1 MQTPVTHDSGES
13 IARLAKPT
21 YNPENK
27 TVLERH
33 QDCIKAIYAC
43 KTAEDFDAIPTWID
57 QYILPDKNLETMQT
71 VIENQRRLL
80 KVDTATTTRTAQIAE
95 EYKEVDAENFK
106 DPIPTTPTPEGISQE
121 GIWAPSIEE
130 IAESGITIEVSG
142 GTDAPVTVQVTDRT
156 VGSGEST
163 VKATTP
169 APAPVESTDPLDSIP
184 QVDTDT
190 LESEEQKNHREELAE
205 LQKPKRTRKAKEES
219 VQSVNHSMSI
229 TLKRRINLPI
239 EGVQYSNNEFG
250 CEVTASTKEEAQSL
264 LEELMTEFMSDSW
277 LVRKSTMNE
286 MITIEKNKAQTKE
299 VIKEVE
305 KVVYK
310 RSPED
315 DLELRRYARVQL
327 FMQAL
332 AKDATILPAMQRV
345 KAEFEKTNP
354 KF

>member
-1 MQTPVTHDSGES
+1 MHN
-13 IARLAKPT
+13 
-21 YNPENK
+21 YNPESK

-57 QYILPDKNLETMQT
+57 QYVLPDKNLETMQT
-71 VIENQRRLL
+71 VIDNQRRLL
-80 KVDTATTTRTAQIAE
+80 KVAPATRAEQIAE
-95 EYKEVDAENFK
+95 EYKEVDAENFHT
-106 DPIPTTPTPEGISQE
+106 PVPTAPTPEE
-121 GIWAPSIEE
+121 V
-130 IAESGITIEVSG
+130 AESGITIEVAG
-142 GTDAPVTVQVTDRT
+142 GTTAPVTATVTDRT
-156 VGSGEST
+156 VGSGDWT
-163 VKATTP
+163 LTATTHAP
-169 APAPVESTDPLDSIP
+169 APAPEAVDPLDAIP
-184 QVDTDT
+184 
-190 LESEEQKNHREELAE
+190 LAE
-205 LQKPKRTRKAKEES
+205 AVTEVVSVMPETNKPTNNITADEATEEKPKRSRKAKEES
-219 VQSVNHSMSI
+219 VQTMNNSLSI

-264 LEELMTEFMSDSW
+264 LEELMTEFMSDSG

-286 MITIEKNKAQTKE
+286 MIAIEKNKAQPVQTKE
-299 VIKEVE
+299 VEKIVE
-305 KVVYK
+305 KVVYQ

-332 AKDATILPAMQRV
+332 AKDPTILPAMQRI
-345 KAEFEKTNP
+345 KAEFEKSNP

>member
-1 MQTPVTHDSGES
+1 MHN
-13 IARLAKPT
+13 
-21 YNPENK
+21 YNPESK

-57 QYILPDKNLETMQT
+57 QYVLPDKNLETMQT
-71 VIENQRRLL
+71 VIANQRRLL
-80 KVDTATTTRTAQIAE
+80 KTDTTTTTPAPTTRAEQIAE
-95 EYKEVDAENFK
+95 DYKDVDAENFK
-106 DPIPTTPTPEGISQE
+106 DPIPTTLTPEGTSQE
-121 GIWAPSIEE
+121 GIGAPSLEE

-142 GTDAPVTVQVTDRT
+142 GTDAPVTVQVT
-156 VGSGEST
+156 
-163 VKATTP
+163 TP
-169 APAPVESTDPLDSIP
+169 APAPVESTDPLDAIP
-184 QVDTDT
+184 QAKVDTDT

-205 LQKPKRTRKAKEES
+205 LQKPKRTRKAKEEG
-219 VQSVNHSMSI
+219 VQSVNNSMSI

-239 EGVQYSNNEFG
+239 TGVEYSNNEFG

-264 LEELMTEFMSDSW
+264 LEELMTEFMSDSG

-286 MITIEKNKAQTKE
+286 MIAIEKNKAQPVQTKE
-299 VIKEVE
+299 VEKIVE
-305 KVVYK
+305 KVVYQ

-332 AKDATILPAMQRV
+332 AKDPTILPAMQRI
-345 KAEFEKTNP
+345 KAEFEKSNP

>member
-1 MQTPVTHDSGES
+1 MHN
-13 IARLAKPT
+13 
-21 YNPENK
+21 YNPESK

-57 QYILPDKNLETMQT
+57 QYVLPDKNLETMQT
-71 VIENQRRLL
+71 VIDNQRRLL
-80 KVDTATTTRTAQIAE
+80 KVAPSTRAEQIAE
-95 EYKEVDAENFK
+95 DYKEIDAENFHT
-106 DPIPTTPTPEGISQE
+106 PVSTTPTPEGTSQE
-121 GIWAPSIEE
+121 GIGAPSIEE

-142 GTDAPVTVQVTDRT
+142 GTTAPVTVTPT
-156 VGSGEST
+156 T
-163 VKATTP
+163 NAT
-169 APAPVESTDPLDSIP
+169 APAPESVDPLDAIP
-184 QVDTDT
+184 
-190 LESEEQKNHREELAE
+190 LAE
-205 LQKPKRTRKAKEES
+205 AVTEVVSVMPETNKPTNNITADEAPEEKPKRSRKAKEES
-219 VQSVNHSMSI
+219 VQTALSI

-264 LEELMTEFMSDSW
+264 LEELMTEFMSDSG

-286 MITIEKNKAQTKE
+286 MIAIEKNKAQPVQTKE
-299 VIKEVE
+299 VEKIVE
-305 KVVYK
+305 KVVYQ

-345 KAEFEKTNP
+345 KAEFERTNP

>member
-1 MQTPVTHDSGES
+1 MQTP
-13 IARLAKPT
+13 

-57 QYILPDKNLETMQT
+57 QYVLPDKNLETMQT
-71 VIENQRRLL
+71 VIDNQRRLL
-80 KVDTATTTRTAQIAE
+80 KVGTTTRAEQIAE
-95 EYKEVDAENFK
+95 EYKEVDAENFNT
-106 DPIPTTPTPEGISQE
+106 PVPTPEE
-121 GIWAPSIEE
+121 V
-130 IAESGITIEVSG
+130 AESGITIEVAG
-142 GTDAPVTVQVTDRT
+142 WA
-156 VGSGEST
+156 
-163 VKATTP
+163 
-169 APAPVESTDPLDSIP
+169 TDPLDAIP
-184 QVDTDT
+184 QASVDTDT

-205 LQKPKRTRKAKEES
+205 LQKPKRSRKAKDES
-219 VQSVNHSMSI
+219 VQTALSI

-250 CEVTASTKEEAQSL
+250 CEVTASTKEEAQSI
-264 LEELMTEFMSDSW
+264 LEELMTEFMSDSG
-277 LVRKSTMNE
+277 LIRKSTMNE
-286 MITIEKNKAQTKE
+286 MIAIEKNKAQPVQTKE
-299 VIKEVE
+299 VEKIVE
-305 KVVYK
+305 KVVYQ

-332 AKDATILPAMQRV
+332 AKDATILPALQRV

>member
-1 MQTPVTHDSGES
+1 MQTP
-13 IARLAKPT
+13 

-57 QYILPDKNLETMQT
+57 QYVLPDKNLETMQT
-71 VIENQRRLL
+71 VIANQRRLL
-80 KVDTATTTRTAQIAE
+80 KTDTATTTPAPNTRAEQIAE
-95 EYKEVDAENFK
+95 EYKEVDAENFT
-106 DPIPTTPTPEGISQE
+106 DPIPTTPTPEE
-121 GIWAPSIEE
+121 V
-130 IAESGITIEVSG
+130 AESGITIEVSG

-163 VKATTP
+163 IKTTTP
-169 APAPVESTDPLDSIP
+169 APAPAESTDPLDAIP
-184 QVDTDT
+184 
-190 LESEEQKNHREELAE
+190 EQKEPEIDDTPKA
-205 LQKPKRTRKAKEES
+205 KRTRKPKEET
-219 VQSVNHSMSI
+219 VQSVNNSMSI

-264 LEELMTEFMSDSW
+264 LEELMTEFMLDSG

-286 MITIEKNKAQTKE
+286 MIAIEKNKAQTKE

-332 AKDATILPAMQRV
+332 AKDATILLAMQRV
-345 KAEFEKTNP
+345 KTEFEKTNP

>member
-1 MQTPVTHDSGES
+1 MHN
-13 IARLAKPT
+13 
-21 YNPENK
+21 YNPELK

-43 KTAEDFDAIPTWID
+43 KTVEDFDAIPTWID

-71 VIENQRRLL
+71 VIDNQRRLL
-80 KVDTATTTRTAQIAE
+80 KVAPATRAEQIAE
-95 EYKEVDAENFK
+95 EYKEVDAENFT
-106 DPIPTTPTPEGISQE
+106 PVSTTPTP
-121 GIWAPSIEE
+121 EE
-130 IAESGITIEVSG
+130 IAESGITIEVVG
-142 GTDAPVTVQVTDRT
+142 GTDAPVTV
-156 VGSGEST
+156 
-163 VKATTP
+163 KATTP
-169 APAPVESTDPLDSIP
+169 APEAVDPL
-184 QVDTDT
+184 
-190 LESEEQKNHREELAE
+190 AE
-205 LQKPKRTRKAKEES
+205 AVSVMPETNKPTNNITADEATKEKPKRSRKAKEES
-219 VQSVNHSMSI
+219 VQTALSI

-264 LEELMTEFMSDSW
+264 LEELMTEFMLDSG

-286 MITIEKNKAQTKE
+286 MIAIEKNKAQQ
-299 VIKEVE
+299 
-305 KVVYK
+305 

-332 AKDATILPAMQRV
+332 AKDPTILPAMLRI